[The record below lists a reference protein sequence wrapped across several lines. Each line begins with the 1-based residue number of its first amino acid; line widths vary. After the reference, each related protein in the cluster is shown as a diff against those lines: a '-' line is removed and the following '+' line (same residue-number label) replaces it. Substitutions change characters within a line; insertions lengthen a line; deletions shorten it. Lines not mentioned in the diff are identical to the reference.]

1 MIGGTLIHASVRT
14 GPGPEES
21 SQANLFP
28 LSFGC
33 GVQIERMHDS
43 LIDSSNGNGSLRSRL
58 EFGRN
63 RVPAK
68 LTCSYGETFTPERAL
83 PEDQMRDLF
92 AEDSNN

>member
-1 MIGGTLIHASVRT
+1 
-14 GPGPEES
+14 
-21 SQANLFP
+21 
-28 LSFGC
+28 
-33 GVQIERMHDS
+33 MHDS
-43 LIDSSNGNGSLRSRL
+43 LIAPRDSSNGSGSLRSRL

-68 LTCSYGETFTPERAL
+68 LIGSYGETFTPERAL